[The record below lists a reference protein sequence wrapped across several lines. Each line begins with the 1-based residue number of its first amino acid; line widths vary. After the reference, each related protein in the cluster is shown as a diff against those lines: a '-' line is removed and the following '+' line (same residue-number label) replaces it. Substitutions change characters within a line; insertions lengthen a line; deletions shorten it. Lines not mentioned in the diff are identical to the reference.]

1 MNNPGEFR
9 PTTGTAQPMP
19 IKIEI
24 QNLRKIYDTP
34 ERKVHALEGVNLS
47 IKDGEF
53 LCLVGLSGCGKT
65 TLLNI
70 LAGFVEITAG
80 TVLMDGKTI
89 TADYDKGVVFQE
101 YALFPWLTAL
111 KNIEYGLAVR
121 NVPPK
126 EREETAR
133 EFLRL
138 MRLED
143 FADFYPHNLSGGMR
157 QRVAVARALAFDPQ
171 VLLMDEPFGAL
182 DAQTREELQEL
193 TVDVWQ
199 KTKKTVIY
207 VTHNL
212 SEAVYLGERVA
223 VFLPNPGRIR
233 EIVPINIPRPRDALS
248 QEFIQIQRRLNELI
262 RG

>member
-1 MNNPGEFR
+1 M
-9 PTTGTAQPMP
+9 TTKIQ
-19 IKIEI
+19 IK
-24 QNLRKIYDTP
+24 NLRKVYDTP
-34 ERKVHALEGVNLS
+34 ERRVHALEDINLNVE
-47 IKDGEF
+47 DGEF

-80 TVLMDGKTI
+80 SVTMDGRPLTEN
-89 TADYDKGVVFQE
+89 YDKGVVFQE
-101 YALFPWLTAL
+101 YALFPWRTARR
-111 KNIEYGLAVR
+111 NVEYGLQVR
-121 NVPPK
+121 KVPAEK
-126 EREETAR
+126 RKQIALDL
-133 EFLRL
+133 LRL
-138 MRLED
+138 VRLGD

-199 KTKKTVIY
+199 KTKKTVVY

-212 SEAVYLGERVA
+212 SEAVYLGTRIV
-223 VFLPNPGRIR
+223 VFLPRPGRIR
-233 EIVPINIPRPRDALS
+233 EILPVTLPRPREALS
-248 QEFIQIQRRLNELI
+248 REFIAIQQQLDELI
-262 RG
+262 REH

>member
-1 MNNPGEFR
+1 MGK
-9 PTTGTAQPMP
+9 PMVD
-19 IKIEI
+19 KIQI
-24 QNLRKIYDTP
+24 RNLRKVYDTP
-34 ERKVHALEGVNLS
+34 ERRVHALENVNLE

-65 TLLNI
+65 TLLNM

-80 TVLMDGKTI
+80 DITMDGKPLTEN
-89 TADYDKGVVFQE
+89 YDKGVVFQE
-101 YALFPWLTAL
+101 YALFPWRTARR
-111 KNIEYGLAVR
+111 NVEYGLEIR
-121 NVPPK
+121 NIVPE
-126 EREETAR
+126 ERKRIALDY
-133 EFLRL
+133 LRL
-138 MRLED
+138 VRLEE

-212 SEAVYLGERVA
+212 SEAVYLGNRIV
-223 VFLPNPGRIR
+223 VFIPRPGRIR
-233 EIVPINIPRPRDALS
+233 EVITVNIPRPRDPLS
-248 QEFIQIQRRLNELI
+248 SDFIEIQREIDRLI
-262 RG
+262 RT

>member
-1 MNNPGEFR
+1 MGK
-9 PTTGTAQPMP
+9 PMVD
-19 IKIEI
+19 KIQI
-24 QNLRKIYDTP
+24 RNLRKVYDTP
-34 ERKVHALEGVNLS
+34 ERRVHALENVNLD

-65 TLLNI
+65 TLLNM

-80 TVLMDGKTI
+80 DITMDGKPLTEN
-89 TADYDKGVVFQE
+89 YDKGVVFQE
-101 YALFPWLTAL
+101 YALFPWRTARR
-111 KNIEYGLAVR
+111 NVEYGLEIR
-121 NVPPK
+121 NIVPE
-126 EREETAR
+126 ERKRIALDY
-133 EFLRL
+133 LRL
-138 MRLED
+138 VRLEE

-212 SEAVYLGERVA
+212 SEAVYLGNRIV
-223 VFLPNPGRIR
+223 VFIPRPGRVR
-233 EIVPINIPRPRDALS
+233 EVITVNIPRPRDPLS
-248 QEFIQIQRRLNELI
+248 SDFIEIQREIDRLI
-262 RG
+262 RT

>member
-1 MNNPGEFR
+1 MA
-9 PTTGTAQPMP
+9 TKIQ
-19 IKIEI
+19 IK
-24 QNLRKIYDTP
+24 NLRKVYDTP
-34 ERKVHALEGVNLS
+34 ERRVHALENINLDVE
-47 IKDGEF
+47 DGEF

-80 TVLMDGKTI
+80 HVMMDGKPLTD
-89 TADYDKGVVFQE
+89 DYDKGVVFQE
-101 YALFPWLTAL
+101 YALFPWRTAR
-111 KNIEYGLAVR
+111 KNVEYGLEVR
-121 NVPPK
+121 KVPAEK
-126 EREETAR
+126 RKQIALDL
-133 EFLRL
+133 LRL
-138 MRLED
+138 VRLGD

-182 DAQTREELQEL
+182 DAQTREDLQEL

-212 SEAVYLGERVA
+212 SEAVYLGTRIV
-223 VFLPNPGRIR
+223 VFLPQPGRIR
-233 EIVPINIPRPRDALS
+233 EIVPVSLPRPRQALS
-248 QEFIQIQRRLNELI
+248 PEFVTIQQKLDDLI
-262 RG
+262 REQ